1 MILVTIPV
9 PTKGKLID
17 ITLETNWD
25 KLTGLATLTQSE
37 ARTNF
42 SGNIVDETA
51 YHLNV
56 VAGHDHLFLCVG
68 RLFGPRQPCAD
79 IRSAD
84 EELGSVVGHE
94 GSVTTSLILS
104 EDLRVRLILVPP
116 VVSGNIIDSYVDL
129 SLELLDGLHR
139 ARGNDDLATT
149 NLLTLDAT
157 KQGTHIITSFSLL
170 TV

>member
-56 VAGHDHLFLCVG
+56 VTRHDHLGFSICG
-68 RLFGPRQPCAD
+68 ARREGQSRCY
-79 IRSAD
+79 ISSAE
-84 EELGSVVGHE
+84 EELRTVVLHE
-94 GSVTTSLILS
+94 RRITATFIFCQ
-104 EDLRVRLILVPP
+104 DLYA
-116 VVSGNIIDSYVDL
+116 SS
-129 SLELLDGLHR
+129 
-139 ARGNDDLATT
+139 T
-149 NLLTLDAT
+149 NAQRY
-157 KQGTHIITSFSLL
+157 K
-170 TV
+170 

>member
-1 MILVTIPV
+1 M
-9 PTKGKLID
+9 
-17 ITLETNWD
+17 W
-25 KLTGLATLTQSE
+25 
-37 ARTNF
+37 
-42 SGNIVDETA
+42 
-51 YHLNV
+51 
-56 VAGHDHLFLCVG
+56 
-68 RLFGPRQPCAD
+68 
-79 IRSAD
+79 
-84 EELGSVVGHE
+84 SVVFHE